1 MCNISFLTI
10 GKYNY
15 LTLLTH
21 YLTASSTKFNGF
33 YKKVDLK
40 IRKYRRK
47 NV

>member
-15 LTLLTH
+15 FTLLTH
-21 YLTASSTKFNGF
+21 YLTASSTNGF
-33 YKKVDLK
+33 FKKVDLK